1 MVSIEPQKIMAKLT
15 PMMEQYQEIKAEAKD
30 AILFFRLG
38 DFYEMFG
45 QDAHEASKI
54 LDITLTAR
62 NKDESAVPM
71 CGIPY
76 HAAENY
82 IAKLVKA
89 GKKVAI
95 CEQISDPALPG
106 IVKRKIVKIITPGT
120 AILDQV
126 LDQKSNRY
134 ILSIYAKKDYFGI
147 AFCDVST
154 GEFQAAELS
163 GAEALRNEIL
173 RINPAEIILERD
185 QYDDPSLRTLAISIS
200 DATISQ
206 ISLYEDAYKFL
217 LDSFHVKSLE
227 GFGVSAWPFA
237 IEAAGILM
245 RYIQETQK
253 DEAKHIDRIHAYHR
267 NNWMY
272 LDEGTIRNL
281 ELFSTM
287 RNKDEEGSLLSV
299 IDNTISSM
307 GGRMLRKWLLR
318 PLIHK
323 EPIQSRHDAVENF
336 ISDENL
342 RNKFKD
348 ILLGLSDIER
358 ILGRLSSSSAN
369 ARDLLSLGNSLS
381 QIPKIQ
387 QVFSTA
393 TSSQLISLAKDLLQ
407 LEKLCQ
413 TIASSI
419 SEEPGI
425 KTTEGDIIKD
435 GYNSELDALR
445 HLMRAGK
452 TALKE
457 IEQKEIEFTKI
468 NSLKVSYNRV
478 FGYYIEISR
487 VHLEKVPEHYIR
499 KQTLANAERFI
510 TPELKEYEEKVLSAE
525 EKSFK
530 LEYEIFQDLKS
541 QTLEYIKEIKQ
552 DAQIIAEL
560 DALLSF
566 AITAIKRDYVKPTFA
581 DAQMLVKDGRHP
593 VVESITFEN
602 SFVPNDANFKKN
614 ETELKLITGPNMSG
628 KSTYLRQIALIALL
642 NQIGSFVPAKAASLP
657 LFDRIFTRVGASDN
671 LVRGQSTFMV
681 EMQESAYI
689 LNHATAKSLI
699 ILDEIGRGTST
710 YDGLSI
716 AWSILEFLHDKI
728 GAFTLFATHYH
739 ELINVVQNL
748 PKAKNYCVD
757 VKESEKGV
765 LFLHKIIEGGIDKS
779 YGIEVAKLA
788 GVPTAVIDRSA
799 EILTDLEAEKIQSQ
813 PKKIPENQM
822 GLFTGKYIA
831 ERHPVLE
838 RLKGIDI
845 NDLTPIEALI
855 ALSEL
860 KKL

>member
-1 MVSIEPQKIMAKLT
+1 MAKLT
-15 PMMEQYQEIKAEAKD
+15 PMMEQYQDIKAECKD

-45 QDAHEASKI
+45 QDAHDASKI
-54 LDITLTAR
+54 LDITLTSR
-62 NKDESAVPM
+62 SKDENAVPM

-82 IAKLVKA
+82 IAKLVKS
-89 GKKVAI
+89 GRKVAI

-106 IVKRKIVKIITPGT
+106 IVKRKVVKIITPGT

-154 GEFQAAELS
+154 GEFHAAELS
-163 GAEALRNEIL
+163 GIEALRNEIL
-173 RINPAEIILERD
+173 RLNPSEIVLERD
-185 QYDDPSLRTLAISIS
+185 QYDDPAIRTMAISIS
-200 DATISQ
+200 DATIS
-206 ISLYEDAYKFL
+206 SVALYEDAYKFL
-217 LDSFHVKSLE
+217 LGSFHVKSLE
-227 GFGVSAWPFA
+227 GFGIASWPFA
-237 IEAAGILM
+237 IEASGILM

-287 RNKDEEGSLLSV
+287 RGKDEEGSLLSV
-299 IDNTISSM
+299 IDNTNSSM

-336 ISDENL
+336 ISNEDL
-342 RNKFKD
+342 RNSFKD

-358 ILGRLSSSSAN
+358 ILGRLSSSGAN

-381 QIPKIQ
+381 QIPKIKNT
-387 QVFSTA
+387 FETA
-393 TSSQLISLAKDLLQ
+393 TSSQLLSLSKDLLP
-407 LEKLCQ
+407 LEKLSQ

-419 SEEPGI
+419 ADEPGF
-425 KTTEGDIIKD
+425 KTSEGDIIKD
-435 GYNSELDALR
+435 GYNTELDGLR
-445 HLMRAGK
+445 RLMKDGK

-457 IEQKEIEFTKI
+457 IEQKEIEATKI

-487 VHLEKVPEHYIR
+487 VNLEKVPDRYIR

-530 LEYEIFQDLKS
+530 LEQEIFQDLKS
-541 QTLEYIKEIKQ
+541 ETLEYIKEIKLN
-552 DAQIIAEL
+552 AQIIAEL
-560 DALLSF
+560 DVLLSF
-566 AITAIKRDYVKPTFA
+566 AITAIKRDYVKPNFG
-581 DAQMLVKDGRHP
+581 DKEMQIKDGRHP
-593 VVESITFEN
+593 VVENITFEN
-602 SFVPNDANFKKN
+602 SFVPNDANFKAG

-642 NQIGSFVPAKAASLP
+642 NQIGSFVPAKAATLP

-689 LNHATAKSLI
+689 LNHATAKSLV

-757 VKESEKGV
+757 VNESARGV

-788 GVPTAVIDRSA
+788 GVPTAIIDRSA
-799 EILTDLEAEKIQSQ
+799 QILTNLESEKIESQ
-813 PKKIPENQM
+813 PTKIPENQM

-831 ERHPVLE
+831 DRHPVLE